1 MRAVVTFIAWLIM
14 SCAAF
19 ACTAI
24 SAPTTITAPGLYCLT
39 SNVFVTAPN
48 QHGVSIQASDV
59 ILDMQGKAIVGP
71 GYGEGVGVRAIDVN
85 RVTVRGGNIWGF
97 HFGVH
102 IERSN
107 DSSVERMDVSG
118 NILRGAIVI
127 GARAIVEHTR
137 VKGILG
143 SSAFPTSH
151 SMGIEVSGNNCNVRF
166 NNVENIMPYGATEG
180 VGISVSD
187 FASGCQVYDNLV
199 RFSAKPPAG
208 RTFGVWVGGGV
219 APLSV
224 HKNTILNADYGLF
237 GYLATTTTTGNHSHQ
252 RCPTFWTVPSDFHTK
267 NSIEYQG
274 GCTDP
279 QAGF

>member
-1 MRAVVTFIAWLIM
+1 MRALAGFLTWLLL
-14 SCAAF
+14 CGAAF

-24 SAPTTITAPGLYCLT
+24 AAPTTISVPGLYCLT
-39 SNVFVTAPN
+39 ANIFVTAPN
-48 QHGVSIQASDV
+48 QHGIQVLASDV
-59 ILDMQGKAIVGP
+59 IIDMQGKAIVGP
-71 GYGEGVGVRAIDVN
+71 GSGEGVGVRAIDVD

-102 IERSN
+102 IERSE

-127 GARAIVEHTR
+127 GERALVEHTR
-137 VKGILG
+137 AKGIHG

-151 SMGIEVSGNNCNVRF
+151 SMGIEISGNNCNVRF
-166 NNVENIMPYGATEG
+166 NNVENIMPYGPNEG
-180 VGISVSD
+180 VAISISD
-187 FASGCQVYDNLV
+187 FASGCQVYDNLI
-199 RFSAKPPAG
+199 RFAAKPPTG
-208 RTFGVWVGGGV
+208 RSFGVWVGGGV

-224 HKNTILNADYGLF
+224 HKNVILGADYGLF
-237 GYLATTTTTGNHSHQ
+237 GYLATMNTTGNYAHQ

-267 NSIEYQG
+267 NAIEYTG

-279 QAGF
+279 EAGF